1 MQKKYRLLKKNN
13 IITKQNVYYKKFYL
27 RITCDQ
33 INVVKKFLKNFDLN
47 LMKIKIKKITG
58 KEDLKLWVSW
68 LNDVSSSIYSNR
80 KFKKNTIKSQRKF
93 INIKKKSPN
102 AILYKIIYNNKFVG
116 LIEID
121 QINLNHMHCDI
132 GFMLDPK
139 YHSKGIVTR
148 ALNLIC
154 KIAKKKKFRI
164 LYGRCYSKNFCFNK
178 CF

>member
-1 MQKKYRLLKKNN
+1 
-13 IITKQNVYYKKFYL
+13 
-27 RITCDQ
+27 
-33 INVVKKFLKNFDLN
+33 
-47 LMKIKIKKITG
+47 MKIEIKKITG

-164 LYGRCYSKNFCFNK
+164 LYGRCYSKNFASINVFKKNK
-178 CF
+178 FKKIATLKEHYLLSKINKKFVYDNMLIFEKKLY